1 MDYAA
6 TFQDVLPM
14 QGLQQVALVAGIL
27 VCTYVTAKVFRGIL
41 ERALKKPSKL
51 INVDTT
57 HLSFM
62 KHFLSALVYL
72 IGIGVAVYTVP
83 DLKDLSISIFAGA
96 GVLAVILG
104 FASQQA
110 FSNIVSGIFISIFE
124 PLRVGDTV
132 KIRGGEIFGIV
143 EDITLRHTVIR
154 TFENNRV
161 VIPNSLIGSEII
173 ENESLVDEKVCKYV
187 DFSVSFDSDVDK
199 AMQIIQDEAVKN
211 PYFIDNRRK
220 EEIAMNYPKVHVR
233 LLSFTDSAMILRAG
247 VWADNALSAYKMGCD
262 LNKAVKQ
269 RFDSEGIEMP
279 HSYRTIIYKK
289 DMISHKDS

>member
-1 MDYAA
+1 MADTTGIENAI
-6 TFQDVLPM
+6 LM
-14 QGLQQVALVAGIL
+14 QGLEQVTIVIGIL
-27 VCTYVTAKVFRGIL
+27 ICTYVTAKVFRGIL
-41 ERALKKPSKL
+41 ERALKKPSRL

-62 KHFLSALVYL
+62 KHFLSALVYT

-132 KIRGGEIFGIV
+132 RIHSAEVFGIV

-154 TFENNRV
+154 TFENNRI
-161 VIPNSLIGSEII
+161 VIPNSVIGNEII
-173 ENESLVDEKVCKYV
+173 ENASLVDEKVCKFV
-187 DFSVSFDSDVDK
+187 DYSVSFDSDIDR
-199 AMQIIQDEAVKN
+199 AMQIIQEEAIKN
-211 PYFIDNRRK
+211 PYFIDNRRD
-220 EEIAMNYPKVHVR
+220 EEKAMNYPKVHVR
-233 LLSFTDSAMILRAG
+233 LLSFTDSAMVLRAG
-247 VWADNALSAYKMGCD
+247 VWAENALSAYKMGCD

-269 RFDSEGIEMP
+269 RFDAEGIEMP
-279 HSYRTIIYKK
+279 HSYRTILYKK
-289 DMISHKDS
+289 DMGPQKNA

>member
-1 MDYAA
+1 MAYITSIQNA
-6 TFQDVLPM
+6 LLM
-14 QGLQQVALVAGIL
+14 QGLEQVSIIIGIL
-27 VCTYVTAKVFRGIL
+27 VCTYIAAKVLRGIL
-41 ERALKKPSKL
+41 ERAVKKPSKL

-57 HLSFM
+57 QLSFM
-62 KHFLSALVYL
+62 KHFISGL
-72 IGIGVAVYTVP
+72 IYIIGMGIAVYTIP
-83 DLKDLSISIFAGA
+83 ELKDLSISIFAGA

-132 KIRGGEIFGIV
+132 KIRNGEIFGMV

-161 VIPNSLIGSEII
+161 VIPNSVIGSEII
-173 ENESLVDEKVCKYV
+173 ENASLVDEKVCKFV
-187 DFSVSFDSDVDK
+187 DFSVSFDSDVDR

-211 PYFIDNRRK
+211 PYFIDNRRE
-220 EEIAMNYPKVHVR
+220 EEIALNYPKVHVR

-247 VWADNALSAYKMGCD
+247 VWAENALSAYKMGCD

-269 RFDSEGIEMP
+269 RFDSEGIELP
-279 HSYRTIIYKK
+279 HAYRTIVYKNGMGLQK
-289 DMISHKDS
+289 NQ